1 MILSIFIGIF
11 ILGVAT
17 VIICGAVSKF
27 ADNKYVGGTLLSV
40 LAFATLIFSL
50 VIMYQLGVEDT
61 EIMYKEKIPT
71 IEIQLADYEIEQ
83 IKLKLEEINDNIGQ
97 EEYIDN

>member
-1 MILSIFIGIF
+1 MISNIFVGILIMILAFI
-11 ILGVAT
+11 
-17 VIICGAVSKF
+17 IICGAVIKF

-40 LAFATLIFSL
+40 LAYVVLIFSL
-50 VIMYQLGVEDT
+50 VVVRQLGVGDT

-71 IEIQLADYEIEQ
+71 IEIQLAEYDLE
-83 IKLKLEEINDNIGQ
+83 KARLKVIAL